1 MKKKRQLSAAFK
13 LSFSLFVK
21 KKVRFIYFTLMPW
34 YQVISGGGTEY
45 KLIEQ
50 VKLIV
55 LPTLKYTADSP

>member
-1 MKKKRQLSAAFK
+1 MKKKAAFCC
-13 LSFSLFVK
+13 FQIEFFTK
-21 KKVRFIYFTLMPW
+21 KIRFIFFFTLMPW

>member
-1 MKKKRQLSAAFK
+1 MKKKKQLSAALK
-13 LSFSLFVK
+13 LSFSLK
-21 KKVRFIYFTLMPW
+21 KKARFIFYFTLMPW

>member
-1 MKKKRQLSAAFK
+1 
-13 LSFSLFVK
+13 
-21 KKVRFIYFTLMPW
+21 MPW